1 MASNMSLTKWSCDMK
16 SIHNFSYII
25 FAILFQ
31 SIGGISGKF
40 AAITTS
46 DATLFA
52 IIANGFYIVSLA
64 CLFFQALVWQQ
75 ALMHYPLSFAYPF
88 MSLVNFV
95 ILLFSAVLF
104 GEGITIT
111 NIAGLCLISIGI
123 TVLSQERE
131 RSKTPGDV
139 HL

>member
-1 MASNMSLTKWSCDMK
+1 MK
-16 SIHNFSYII
+16 RVRKFSYII
-25 FAILFQ
+25 LAIFFQ
-31 SIGGISGKF
+31 SVGGISGKF
-40 AAITTS
+40 AAITLS

-52 IIANGFYIVSLA
+52 VITNAFYIASLA

-95 ILLFSAVLF
+95 ILLSSAVLF
-104 GEGITIT
+104 DEGITIP

-123 TVLSQERE
+123 TVLSRE
-131 RSKTPGDV
+131 RGRAKIPGDTPS
-139 HL
+139 

>member
-1 MASNMSLTKWSCDMK
+1 MK
-16 SIHNFSYII
+16 RVPNFSYII

-64 CLFFQALVWQQ
+64 CLFFQAAVWQQ

-95 ILLFSAVLF
+95 NLLSSAVLF
-104 GEGITIT
+104 GEGVTIT
-111 NIAGLCLISIGI
+111 NIVGLCLISIGI
-123 TVLSQERE
+123 TMLSRE
-131 RSKTPGDV
+131 RGRSKIHGDV
-139 HL
+139 RS

>member
-1 MASNMSLTKWSCDMK
+1 MSDKMASTSMG
-16 SIHNFSYII
+16 YII
-25 FAILFQ
+25 LAISFQ
-31 SIGGISGKF
+31 ASAGVFGKY
-40 AAITTS
+40 AAIAMS
-46 DATLFA
+46 DPSPIMMVTN
-52 IIANGFYIVSLA
+52 IFYLLSLVSL
-64 CLFFQALVWQQ
+64 LLQALVWQQ

-123 TVLSQERE
+123 TMLSRE
-131 RSKTPGDV
+131 RGRSKIHGDV
-139 HL
+139 RS

>member
-1 MASNMSLTKWSCDMK
+1 MG
-16 SIHNFSYII
+16 YII
-25 FAILFQ
+25 LAISFLASAGVF
-31 SIGGISGKF
+31 GKY
-40 AAITTS
+40 AAIAMS
-46 DATLFA
+46 DPSPIMMVTN
-52 IIANGFYIVSLA
+52 IFYLLSLVSL
-64 CLFFQALVWQQ
+64 LLQAAVWQQ

-123 TVLSQERE
+123 TVLSQEKE

-139 HL
+139 HS

>member
-16 SIHNFSYII
+16 RVPNFSYII

-64 CLFFQALVWQQ
+64 CLFFQAAVWQQ

-95 ILLFSAVLF
+95 ILLSSAVLF
-104 GEGITIT
+104 GEGVTIT
-111 NIAGLCLISIGI
+111 NIVGLCLISIGI
-123 TVLSQERE
+123 TMLSRE
-131 RSKTPGDV
+131 RGRSKIPGDTPS
-139 HL
+139 

>member
-1 MASNMSLTKWSCDMK
+1 MRNICS
-16 SIHNFSYII
+16 FSYILLAV
-25 FAILFQ
+25 FFQ

-40 AAITTS
+40 AALMLS

-52 IIANGFYIVSLA
+52 IITNTFYIVSLA
-64 CLFFQALVWQQ
+64 CLFFQAAVWQQ

-95 ILLFSAVLF
+95 ILLSSAVLF

-123 TVLSQERE
+123 TVLSRE
-131 RSKTPGDV
+131 RSKIHGDV
-139 HL
+139 RS